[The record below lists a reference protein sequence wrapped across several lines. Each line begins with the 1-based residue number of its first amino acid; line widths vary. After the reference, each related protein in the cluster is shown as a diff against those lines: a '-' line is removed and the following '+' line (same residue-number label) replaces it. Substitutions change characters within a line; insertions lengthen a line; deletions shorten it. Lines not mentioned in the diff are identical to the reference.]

1 MKMCSTFCM
10 VAGASPVEE
19 VSLQQY
25 SKSLQRVAVLRL
37 LQQLSHVYSVMK
49 IPALADLVPF
59 MNFGEVEQIIVD
71 AVKHDFLQ
79 VGRASLPALFPTV
92 PLLLLLCRFCQTN
105 AP

>member
-1 MKMCSTFCM
+1 ML
-10 VAGASPVEE
+10 AGASPIEQ
-19 VSLQQY
+19 VSLKQY

-59 MNFGEVEQIIVD
+59 MSFGEVEQIIVD

-79 VGRASLPALFPTV
+79 ASLQT
-92 PLLLLLCRFCQTN
+92 LCN
-105 AP
+105 ARPDVNNIGKVDAYDKGLS